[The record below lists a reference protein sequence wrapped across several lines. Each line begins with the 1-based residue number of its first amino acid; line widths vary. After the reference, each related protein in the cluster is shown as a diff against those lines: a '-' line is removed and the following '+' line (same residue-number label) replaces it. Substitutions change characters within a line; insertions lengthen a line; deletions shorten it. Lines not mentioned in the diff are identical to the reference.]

1 MEDMDKKEIK
11 EVIEWC
17 DEKGHSE
24 HEILDLIRRIVDA
37 KPRNEEKPDK
47 QALGMQKGRWTCQ
60 NRPNCK
66 GKRKEE
72 ATDAKNKKRV
82 RPTEIPKPVYK

>member
-24 HEILDLIRRIVDA
+24 HEILDLIRRICLLYTSPS
-37 KPRNEEKPDK
+37 PRD
-47 QALGMQKGRWTCQ
+47 
-60 NRPNCK
+60 
-66 GKRKEE
+66 
-72 ATDAKNKKRV
+72 
-82 RPTEIPKPVYK
+82 